1 MAAKVKPKGD
11 PTTVDRL
18 AYGLRGHINCFSHVV
33 INVSDLDRS
42 VEFYEKTFP
51 VQRWGRING
60 PVQSYLGPVET
71 WDMGE
76 FGESKVVI
84 FRDPDGIMLK
94 LIE

>member
-1 MAAKVKPKGD
+1 MPCDTAIVVG
-11 PTTVDRL
+11 
-18 AYGLRGHINCFSHVV
+18 RGVARV
-33 INVSDLDRS
+33 DLDRS

-76 FGESKVVI
+76 FDESKVVI